1 MKKFLVLLAALA
13 LCVCLCGCEGYVSLL
28 PGSEPVAVENAP
40 APDGQE
46 TDAGDFRE
54 QSLLEFMGWRDF
66 AASYYDDT
74 PVALS
79 MRVGD
84 NFDSPIFDRT
94 SIISACDALRA
105 MTVTGRAPGVDTA
118 AQKTVFTF
126 TMADGETYSVTFTGR
141 DVTLTAGTY
150 TVTGGDSLWA
160 LAFPGYGG
168 DFDIFDL
175 YNSANMRA
183 FADQFSQN
191 TPLTVGRRQN
201 GGATLTSSDPA
212 IVQQVFAL
220 LANAAVERVEQS
232 PDQNIDLTQTTDY
245 VFTMPDASA
254 VTVSFTGPC
263 LAVTASEDY
272 GTVYYWLRG
281 VDDLPYVPVVPESTV
296 PTFAGG
302 PLTDLREDIA
312 QAQQAANGWLNGI
325 AVEGVYVDYAISGY
339 DPGYLTLSGSVA
351 TSFVQ
356 QVTSITATGDTAEV
370 TSGDTI
376 TVFVTLSD
384 QSGPIIVFMGDTVQQ
399 VVGVNHPCDANA
411 MANLRATILRLAQ
424 DSNNVGAVVGGTD

>member
-13 LCVCLCGCEGYVSLL
+13 FVMCLCGCEGYVSLL

-150 TVTGGDSLWA
+150 TVTGGDRSTTQRA
-160 LAFPGYGG
+160 L
-168 DFDIFDL
+168 
-175 YNSANMRA
+175 R
-183 FADQFSQN
+183 
-191 TPLTVGRRQN
+191 
-201 GGATLTSSDPA
+201 
-212 IVQQVFAL
+212 
-220 LANAAVERVEQS
+220 
-232 PDQNIDLTQTTDY
+232 
-245 VFTMPDASA
+245 
-254 VTVSFTGPC
+254 
-263 LAVTASEDY
+263 VTASSMTLLSLVSLWVTRV
-272 GTVYYWLRG
+272 GSS
-281 VDDLPYVPVVPESTV
+281 PESRMRWSAPASSFLARTKS
-296 PTFAGG
+296 TSG
-302 PLTDLREDIA
+302 P
-312 QAQQAANGWLNGI
+312 
-325 AVEGVYVDYAISGY
+325 
-339 DPGYLTLSGSVA
+339 
-351 TSFVQ
+351 TSFALPF
-356 QVTSITATGDTAEV
+356 TSAARASLKMRYR
-370 TSGDTI
+370 SG
-376 TVFVTLSD
+376 VLWKLGMVSWRV
-384 QSGPIIVFMGDTVQQ
+384 SAGKSAS
-399 VVGVNHPCDANA
+399 CC
-411 MANLRATILRLAQ
+411 
-424 DSNNVGAVVGGTD
+424 